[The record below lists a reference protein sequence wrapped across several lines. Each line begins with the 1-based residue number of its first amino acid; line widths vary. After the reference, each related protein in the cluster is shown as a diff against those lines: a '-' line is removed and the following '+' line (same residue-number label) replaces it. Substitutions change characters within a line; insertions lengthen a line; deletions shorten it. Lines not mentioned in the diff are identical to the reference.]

1 MRHFLLR
8 GILIGGSMGVLYAL
22 AGFSDSLPRAF
33 GVGMIGGA
41 LAGLTLAIRQRKRQ
55 GPEMTPATDGA
66 NAPPGNSRFEAIASS
81 TLTGRFFGVPFFRPS
96 VSPALLFNV
105 WAYLLGPFAFF
116 LFGLWRK
123 GIVLLAVGLFLYAP
137 LILPTDASAF
147 TDILIEAY
155 TPYYQALQALALLF
169 VLLFCLGR
177 GFWALLAFLTFAAVF
192 LYGSFHTERLY
203 IGLGFGTAYAW
214 LNMSIIW
221 KALFQAGLFSLLGRC
236 WLGFAAIL
244 IDGLALWYVGL
255 PLNLPVS
262 VLPRRGLSRLLRHD
276 GHL

>member
-1 MRHFLLR
+1 
-8 GILIGGSMGVLYAL
+8 
-22 AGFSDSLPRAF
+22 
-33 GVGMIGGA
+33 
-41 LAGLTLAIRQRKRQ
+41 
-55 GPEMTPATDGA
+55 MTPATDEA

-177 GFWALLAFLTFAAVF
+177 GFWAC
-192 LYGSFHTERLY
+192 SP
-203 IGLGFGTAYAW
+203 
-214 LNMSIIW
+214 S
-221 KALFQAGLFSLLGRC
+221 SLLPPSFCTARSTPSAC
-236 WLGFAAIL
+236 IS
-244 IDGLALWYVGL
+244 GL
-255 PLNLPVS
+255 VS
-262 VLPRRGLSRLLRHD
+262 EPPMHG
-276 GHL
+276 

>member
-1 MRHFLLR
+1 
-8 GILIGGSMGVLYAL
+8 
-22 AGFSDSLPRAF
+22 
-33 GVGMIGGA
+33 
-41 LAGLTLAIRQRKRQ
+41 
-55 GPEMTPATDGA
+55 MTPATDGA

-137 LILPTDASAF
+137 LILPTDASAL

-255 PLNLPVS
+255 NLPVS
-262 VLPRRGLSRLLRHD
+262 VLPAAAFPVFCGMMATYDRYRKDVLRETFWW
-276 GHL
+276 

>member
-1 MRHFLLR
+1 
-8 GILIGGSMGVLYAL
+8 
-22 AGFSDSLPRAF
+22 
-33 GVGMIGGA
+33 
-41 LAGLTLAIRQRKRQ
+41 
-55 GPEMTPATDGA
+55 MTPATDGA

-137 LILPTDASAF
+137 LILPTDASAL

-203 IGLGFGTAYAW
+203 IGLGFGTSYAW
-214 LNMSIIW
+214 RAVL
-221 KALFQAGLFSLLGRC
+221 AGLRRHPHRR
-236 WLGFAAIL
+236 AR
-244 IDGLALWYVGL
+244 
-255 PLNLPVS
+255 PLVRRPAPES
-262 VLPRRGLSRLLRHD
+262 ARFRPPRRGLSRLLRHD

>member
-1 MRHFLLR
+1 
-8 GILIGGSMGVLYAL
+8 
-22 AGFSDSLPRAF
+22 
-33 GVGMIGGA
+33 
-41 LAGLTLAIRQRKRQ
+41 
-55 GPEMTPATDGA
+55 MTPATDEA

-203 IGLGFGTAYAW
+203 IGPGFGTAYAW

-236 WLGFAAIL
+236 
-244 IDGLALWYVGL
+244 
-255 PLNLPVS
+255 
-262 VLPRRGLSRLLRHD
+262 
-276 GHL
+276 

>member
-1 MRHFLLR
+1 
-8 GILIGGSMGVLYAL
+8 
-22 AGFSDSLPRAF
+22 
-33 GVGMIGGA
+33 
-41 LAGLTLAIRQRKRQ
+41 
-55 GPEMTPATDGA
+55 MTPATDGA

-96 VSPALLFNV
+96 VSPTQIFNV

-137 LILPTDASAF
+137 LILPTDASAL

-236 WLGFAAIL
+236 WLGLAVIL

-262 VLPRRGLSRLLRHD
+262 VLPAAAFPVFCGMMATYDRYRKDVLRETFWW
-276 GHL
+276 

>member
-1 MRHFLLR
+1 
-8 GILIGGSMGVLYAL
+8 
-22 AGFSDSLPRAF
+22 
-33 GVGMIGGA
+33 
-41 LAGLTLAIRQRKRQ
+41 
-55 GPEMTPATDGA
+55 MTPATDGA

-137 LILPTDASAF
+137 LILPTDASAL

-177 GFWALLAFLTFAAVF
+177 GFWALQ
-192 LYGSFHTERLY
+192 
-203 IGLGFGTAYAW
+203 IGRAH
-214 LNMSIIW
+214 
-221 KALFQAGLFSLLGRC
+221 
-236 WLGFAAIL
+236 
-244 IDGLALWYVGL
+244 V
-255 PLNLPVS
+255 
-262 VLPRRGLSRLLRHD
+262 
-276 GHL
+276 

>member
-1 MRHFLLR
+1 
-8 GILIGGSMGVLYAL
+8 
-22 AGFSDSLPRAF
+22 
-33 GVGMIGGA
+33 
-41 LAGLTLAIRQRKRQ
+41 
-55 GPEMTPATDGA
+55 MTPATDGA

-137 LILPTDASAF
+137 LILPTDASAL

-177 GFWALLAFLTFAAVF
+177 GFRALLAFLTFADLNLF
-192 LYGSFHTERLY
+192 LGSFHTERLY

-221 KALFQAGLFSLLGRC
+221 KALFQADFFPLRAVLAGLRRSSHRR
-236 WLGFAAIL
+236 
-244 IDGLALWYVGL
+244 LALWYVVGL
-255 PLNLPVS
+255 P
-262 VLPRRGLSRLLRHD
+262 
-276 GHL
+276 

>member
-1 MRHFLLR
+1 
-8 GILIGGSMGVLYAL
+8 
-22 AGFSDSLPRAF
+22 
-33 GVGMIGGA
+33 
-41 LAGLTLAIRQRKRQ
+41 
-55 GPEMTPATDGA
+55 MTPATDGA

-137 LILPTDASAF
+137 LILPTDASAL

-155 TPYYQALQALALLF
+155 TPYYHPLPSPCSLSCCSGSGAASGLCQPSSLLPPF
-169 VLLFCLGR
+169 FC
-177 GFWALLAFLTFAAVF
+177 TC
-192 LYGSFHTERLY
+192 SFHTERLY
-203 IGLGFGTAYAW
+203 IGLLVSNRLCMAEHEHY
-214 LNMSIIW
+214 L
-221 KALFQAGLFSLLGRC
+221 KALFQVGLFPFGGAGWASPRHPHRRARPLVRS
-236 WLGFAAIL
+236 
-244 IDGLALWYVGL
+244 GL
-255 PLNLPVS
+255 PLPAS
-262 VLPRRGLSRLLRHD
+262 VPPRRGLSRLLRHD

>member
-1 MRHFLLR
+1 
-8 GILIGGSMGVLYAL
+8 MGVLYAL

-41 LAGLTLAIRQRKRQ
+41 LAGLTLAIRQRKRKDRNDPSNRQ
-55 GPEMTPATDGA
+55 GKRPA
-66 NAPPGNSRFEAIASS
+66 GNNRFEAIASS
-81 TLTGRFFGVPFFRPS
+81 TLTGRFLAFLFPAFRQPR
-96 VSPALLFNV
+96 PALQC
-105 WAYLLGPFAFF
+105 LGLPARPVRLF

-137 LILPTDASAF
+137 LILPTDASAL

-155 TPYYQALQALALLF
+155 TPYYQALQAPRPALCPA
-169 VLLFCLGR
+169 VLPRARLLGSARLPHFCRRL
-177 GFWALLAFLTFAAVF
+177 

-255 PLNLPVS
+255 PLNLSVS
-262 VLPRRGLSRLLRHD
+262 VLPAAAFPSSAA
-276 GHL
+276 